1 MTVGGAAHRSPS
13 TAAALSA
20 ASLTSPP
27 LLPLTIS
34 LLYAAAAHAFQAAW
48 HDVRWWPD
56 ADRWRAI
63 GGRLGVLLLAAVGAR
78 GGGGTGGEGGGGT
91 SSSSA
96 NTNTGTR
103 ISISISTGV
112 TTAVTTAISA
122 YLIRRT
128 RRLLV
133 QGPQRTTLSG
143 QSLRGR
149 VVLVTGANG
158 GIGYETARQ
167 LHEAGA
173 TVVLGCRS
181 EERARGAMG
190 RILASSDTADDDDDG
205 SSDGKNGSKGRLI
218 FLPLDVS
225 SLESVR
231 RAADLL
237 QTSILPSLPGRRRSR
252 PRLDVLVLNAGIMM
266 SERRESVDG
275 HEMMM
280 AANHL
285 GHFLLANLL
294 LPSMRREAVDG
305 VDDDDPGPARIVV
318 LTSSTY
324 SLAAS
329 QGGIDLDDLQC
340 CRKKYTMFGQYAQSK
355 LANILFVRELARRE
369 EERRVRRAFV
379 VHPGLV
385 RTDVVRNMP
394 WYLRYPNAVFG
405 FAVAAFQKT
414 PAAGA
419 WTTVYCATSDDVLD
433 DPSGSYY
440 ANSRRVAVEDF
451 ANDGE
456 AALKL
461 WRLSEKLVG
470 LKR

>member
-1 MTVGGAAHRSPS
+1 MGAVAGGGTRTGAQDAI
-13 TAAALSA
+13 A
-20 ASLTSPP
+20 
-27 LLPLTIS
+27 
-34 LLYAAAAHAFQAAW
+34 
-48 HDVRWWPD
+48 DVCDEESDTR
-56 ADRWRAI
+56 RQS
-63 GGRLGVLLLAAVGAR
+63 AAVGAAR
-78 GGGGTGGEGGGGT
+78 CSRSIGGEGGGGT
-91 SSSSA
+91 SSSSSANA
-96 NTNTGTR
+96 NTGSHTR
-103 ISISISTGV
+103 ISISTGAA
-112 TTAVTTAISA
+112 TAVTTAISA

-133 QGPQRTTLSG
+133 QGPRRTTLSG

-190 RILASSDTADDDDDG
+190 RILASSDTADDDDDDDG

-225 SLESVR
+225 SIESVR

-252 PRLDVLVLNAGIMM
+252 PRLDVLVLNAGVMM

-305 VDDDDPGPARIVV
+305 DDDDEHGPARIVV

-369 EERRVRRAFV
+369 EEVKEEERRVRAFG

-405 FAVAAFQKT
+405 FAVAALQKT

-451 ANDGE
+451 ASDGE
-456 AALKL
+456 AALEL

>member
-1 MTVGGAAHRSPS
+1 M
-13 TAAALSA
+13 
-20 ASLTSPP
+20 
-27 LLPLTIS
+27 
-34 LLYAAAAHAFQAAW
+34 
-48 HDVRWWPD
+48 
-56 ADRWRAI
+56 
-63 GGRLGVLLLAAVGAR
+63 
-78 GGGGTGGEGGGGT
+78 
-91 SSSSA
+91 
-96 NTNTGTR
+96 
-103 ISISISTGV
+103 
-112 TTAVTTAISA
+112 
-122 YLIRRT
+122 
-128 RRLLV
+128 
-133 QGPQRTTLSG
+133 
-143 QSLRGR
+143 
-149 VVLVTGANG
+149 LVTGANG

-167 LHEAGA
+167 LYLDGA

-190 RILASSDTADDDDDG
+190 RILAASSDTGDDDDND
-205 SSDGKNGSKGRLI
+205 DNIKKNKGCNSERLI
-218 FLPLDVS
+218 YLPLDVS

-237 QTSILPSLPGRRRSR
+237 QTSILPSLPLPMPGRRRRR
-252 PRLDVLVLNAGIMM
+252 PRLDVLVLNAGVMM
-266 SERRESVDG
+266 SERHESVDG
-275 HEMMM
+275 HEMTM

-294 LPSMRREAVDG
+294 LPSMRRGAAGDDG
-305 VDDDDPGPARIVV
+305 SGDDDDDEHAPARVVV

-324 SLAAS
+324 ALAAS
-329 QGGIDLDDLQC
+329 QGGIDLDDLH
-340 CRKKYTMFGQYAQSK
+340 CRRKTYTMFGQYAQSK
-355 LANILFVRELARRE
+355 LANILFVRELARRDE
-369 EERRVRRAFV
+369 EVKAFA

-394 WYLRYPNAVFG
+394 WYLRHPNAVFG

-419 WTTVYCATSDDVLD
+419 WTTVYCATSDDVLA

-440 ANSRRVAVEDF
+440 ANSRRTAVEDF

-461 WRLSEKLVG
+461 WRLSEDLVG